1 MVRIVTDSAADFE
14 PQELAR
20 LNVACIPLRVRID
33 EIDYEENLNL
43 GKDQFYRLLA
53 GSEQLPKTSQAPP
66 QVLLDLIEQ
75 AQAAGEPIIYI
86 TLSSALSGTYQ
97 SALAAR
103 ELTGYEQCYIVD
115 SKNATGGQRILVEQ
129 AAKLRDEGKTAS
141 QIVEA
146 VEALRSRIV
155 LYACIDTLEYLYKG
169 GRINRAVY
177 TIGSVA
183 QIKPIIRVNADGG
196 LDVPGK
202 AMGMRRGMDT
212 LQKKAEQLPPDAA
225 YPFYV
230 MYTDSREVGRTL
242 AQLLTDRGC
251 PVPEERIIQVGAA
264 IGTHIGPNACG
275 LVYVCE

>member
-14 PQELAR
+14 PRELAR
-20 LNVACIPLRVRID
+20 MNITCIPLRVRIG
-33 EIDYEENLNL
+33 EKDYQENVDLS
-43 GKDQFYRLLA
+43 KDRFYQLLA
-53 GSEQLPKTSQAPP
+53 QADELPKTSQAAP
-66 QVLLDLIEQ
+66 QVLLELIEQ
-75 AQAAGEPIIYI
+75 AQQAGDELIYI

-103 ELTGYEQCYIVD
+103 ELVGYEQCYILD
-115 SKNATGGQRILVEQ
+115 SKNATGGQRVLVEQ
-129 AAKLRDEGKTAS
+129 AVRLRDEGKNAA
-141 QIVEA
+141 QIVEE
-146 VEALRSRIV
+146 VEELRGRIV

-183 QIKPIIRVNADGG
+183 QIKPIIRVNAEGG

-212 LQKKAEQLPPDAA
+212 LHKKVEQQPADPA

-230 MYTDSREVGRTL
+230 MYTDNREVACTL
-242 AQLLTDRGC
+242 AQLLADRGC
-251 PVPEERIIQVGAA
+251 PVADEQIIQVGAA

-275 LVYVCE
+275 LVYVGV